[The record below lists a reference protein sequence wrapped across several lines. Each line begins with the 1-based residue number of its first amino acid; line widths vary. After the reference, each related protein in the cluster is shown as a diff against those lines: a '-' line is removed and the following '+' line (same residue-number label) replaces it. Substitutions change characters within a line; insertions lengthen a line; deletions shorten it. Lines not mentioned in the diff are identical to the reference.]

1 MELRVFA
8 SGSSGNCLLLS
19 SGSTHILIDAGISK
33 RRIEQSLAQSGLS
46 MREIGGVLITHEHSD
61 HISGLTMLTKYYA
74 HPVFAPR
81 TVASRLRGCLP
92 EAEPYLRVIPVN
104 QPFEIGGVSVTAF
117 HTPHDTDESVG
128 YRVEG
133 GGVFALATDMGH
145 VTEEVFGALSGADTV
160 LIESN
165 HDEEMLR
172 YGPYPV
178 YLKRRILS
186 DSGHLSN
193 ACCADLARKLAL
205 GGTRQ
210 IILGH
215 LSRENNS
222 PAIAMSAAR
231 ESTAGLPVELY
242 CAPVYGCLSLKVG
255 EGCLCSR

>member
-1 MELRVFA
+1 
-8 SGSSGNCLLLS
+8 
-19 SGSTHILIDAGISK
+19 
-33 RRIEQSLAQSGLS
+33 
-46 MREIGGVLITHEHSD
+46 MRERSAYIFD
-61 HISGLTMLTKYYA
+61 
-74 HPVFAPR
+74 
-81 TVASRLRGCLP
+81 
-92 EAEPYLRVIPVN
+92 
-104 QPFEIGGVSVTAF
+104 
-117 HTPHDTDESVG
+117 
-128 YRVEG
+128 
-133 GGVFALATDMGH
+133 
-145 VTEEVFGALSGADTV
+145 ALSGADTV

>member
-61 HISGLTMLTKYYA
+61 HISGLKMLTKYYDL
-74 HPVFAPR
+74 PVFAPR

-104 QPFEIGGVSVTAF
+104 EPFEIGGVSVTAF

-128 YRVEG
+128 YRVQS

-145 VTEEVFGALSGADTV
+145 VTEEVLNALSGADAV